1 MNVAKEKSCSST
13 WLVNMVLIH
22 DCCDLWPQFLKLYF
36 IICFKVRVTDI
47 LGGGRFYI
55 QSVEDARVGAI
66 QQSLEGLRLKDMHM
80 LPSSFQPAKGDTV
93 IAQFTG
99 DDSWNRALV
108 SLWVP
113 CPIWM
118 NKRNV
123 CCKGFRG
130 LLFSMGLFAVFFC
143 FPFSTI
149 ALVELEHRYW
159 DIFW

>member
-1 MNVAKEKSCSST
+1 
-13 WLVNMVLIH
+13 
-22 DCCDLWPQFLKLYF
+22 
-36 IICFKVRVTDI
+36 VTDI

-80 LPSSFQPAKGDTV
+80 LPSTFQPAKGDTV

-118 NKRNV
+118 NKHNV

-130 LLFSMGLFAVFFC
+130 LLFSMGLFPVFFC

-149 ALVELEHRYW
+149 ALVELEHRY
-159 DIFW
+159 